1 MDNKLFNI
9 TRRQGRNVTIFRRN
23 LTEADARREVRHLKR
38 LARNSGGHVYF
49 EMVAVPESLTPT
61 GQTMLK
67 GERGQ
72 QEARRLCSAIDQ
84 ERNELLAEV
93 A

>member
-1 MDNKLFNI
+1 MDNKRFNI

-23 LTEADARREVRHLKR
+23 LPEADAKREVRHWKR
-38 LARNSGGHVYF
+38 LARNAGGHVYF
-49 EMVAVPESLTPT
+49 EVVQVPEELVVN
-61 GQTMLK
+61 
-67 GERGQ
+67 E
-72 QEARRLCSAIDQ
+72 